1 MHSVTPE
8 MEVVEAGVD
17 LQLSSGLKL
26 AYPVST
32 RVPTDQFRTA
42 QLPPVCIYT
51 GAPADHW
58 MPMSVKSRIGAQW
71 LLLLIGIVAFVIVR
85 AVTIKRAAGFLPI
98 NRVELARLTER
109 VMSVRK
115 KRSRRLFR
123 AFAIVAVLTACVGF
137 TVGTGWIIYQWSS
150 EAAELQRKVEAAQK
164 AWDQVASAL
173 PMTDFHYGSADSYT
187 TDWSLNPDG
196 CIESTDKYDD
206 VADSYRSS
214 SDTYC
219 RPKYGGLAGI
229 GLKMGNPQQVVIDV
243 GSTSV
248 PSLNS
253 DDSESMVGVY
263 EWVSTSADLNIA
275 APLVGGI
282 VIPCVV
288 LGVGLLV
295 IGMGGPKRPRAP
307 RAWLDRSGERVV
319 FRSHPEFARRAAAIA
334 MPAPGL
340 VGSPT
345 NAGAMWGTPV
355 SPAAPPIVQIP
366 TSGRMFTGAQSTL
379 PPPVELLPP
388 VGTAAPS
395 LAEDGPTSPA
405 SGSPWWQSE

>member
-1 MHSVTPE
+1 M
-8 MEVVEAGVD
+8 GVD
-17 LQLSSGLKL
+17 LQPSAGLKL

-51 GAPADHW
+51 GTPADHW

-85 AVTIKRAAGFLPI
+85 AVTIKRATGFLPI
-98 NRVELARLTER
+98 NRVELSQLTER
-109 VMSVRK
+109 VSSVRR

-123 AFAIVAVLTACVGF
+123 ASAMVAVLTACVGF
-137 TVGTGWIIYQWSS
+137 TLGTGWIIFQWSS
-150 EAAELQRKVEAAQK
+150 EAAELQRQVEVAQK
-164 AWDQVASAL
+164 TWDQVASAL

-206 VADSYRSS
+206 VADFYRSY

-219 RPKYGGLAGI
+219 RPKFGGLAGI
-229 GLKMGNPQQVVIDV
+229 GVKMGNPRQVVIEA
-243 GSTSV
+243 GGTSV

-282 VIPCVV
+282 VLPCVV

-319 FRSHPEFARRAAAIA
+319 FRSHPEFARRASAVA
-334 MPAPGL
+334 MPPPGL

-345 NAGAMWGTPV
+345 NVGAMWGAPV
-355 SPAAPPIVQIP
+355 PPAAQPIVPIP
-366 TSGRMFTGAQSTL
+366 TSGKTFTGAQSTL
-379 PPPVELLPP
+379 PSPEELPPP
-388 VGTAAPS
+388 VGSAAPS
-395 LAEDGPTSPA
+395 LAHDDTTSPA
-405 SGSPWWQSE
+405 PGSPWWQSE